1 MMNKNVLKI
10 GPNST
15 LRGPTPF
22 LTVKKMD
29 SDKADTNYLALG
41 TWKNLQLPPPPPPP
55 PPPQRLFTYK
65 QARCH
70 MCSVLI
76 CVEITT
82 FLYYI
87 FLESGFEKNVHI
99 IRNNFFY

>member
-29 SDKADTNYLALG
+29 SDKADTNYLALA
-41 TWKNLQLPPPPPPP
+41 TWKKIL
-55 PPPQRLFTYK
+55 
-65 QARCH
+65 
-70 MCSVLI
+70 LI
-76 CVEITT
+76 
-82 FLYYI
+82 
-87 FLESGFEKNVHI
+87 NVI
-99 IRNNFFY
+99 V